1 MNTQIRFAGAIEDKL
16 ISICTQLV
24 AGLEE
29 RMMSCLDFQNGDIRK
44 QETKAR
50 KIQGKNGGAG

>member
-1 MNTQIRFAGAIEDKL
+1 M

-29 RMMSCLDFQNGDIRK
+29 RMMSCLDFQNGDMRN

-50 KIQGKNGGAG
+50 KTPGKKGGAG